1 VAACCSCW
9 LRRGC
14 RWDVRPAVRTSAK
27 HRSERG
33 GHHRWVSALGLALV
47 VGGFAAGGSL
57 GPRTVA
63 ADAPGAPGASAATS
77 GGTSRS
83 PYVIEPRVTLETA
96 PAGPAPAK
104 PTVTGSPKA
113 TTAPAPAAGTGR
125 PARLIVPSLGVDAP
139 VVGIETQGAVL
150 VPPDDPR
157 TLGWWTGGARPGAR
171 FGGALIT
178 GHTVSSGGGAFDDL
192 ETLRRG
198 DRVAVRTLRGV
209 VRYRVTGVSIY
220 RKASLARDAERLF
233 SQDVPGR
240 LVLVTCE
247 DWTGEVYLSNV
258 VVFAEPLSR

>member
-1 VAACCSCW
+1 
-9 LRRGC
+9 
-14 RWDVRPAVRTSAK
+14 
-27 HRSERG
+27 
-33 GHHRWVSALGLALV
+33 V

-57 GPRTVA
+57 GPRTLA
-63 ADAPGAPGASAATS
+63 AGEAPSAPGASDT
-77 GGTSRS
+77 TWLS
-83 PYVIEPRVTLETA
+83 PYVVEPGVTLEAA
-96 PAGPAPAK
+96 PAGPAEPA
-104 PTVTGSPKA
+104 VTEGDPDVA
-113 TTAPAPAAGTGR
+113 VRPAPAPGTGR
-125 PARLIVPSLGVDAP
+125 PARLLVPSLGVDAP
-139 VVGIETQGAVL
+139 VVGIDTEGSVL
-150 VPPDDPR
+150 VPPDDPQ

-198 DRVAVRTLRGV
+198 DRVAVRTRRGV
-209 VRYRVTGVSIY
+209 VRYQVTGVSIY